1 MATNWIHAFYSTGCS
16 GLVGYKFRG
25 LRDVTIP
32 LILAGVLG
40 FLCLGIAGCGWLEG
54 WLEGPDSE
62 LIGTYVGRYEG
73 GRVEVFHVREDGTF
87 DQTLS
92 QEGKTIYR
100 NQGTWAIKRRCL
112 GLRRWAVFYDIMSP
126 FEPQGG
132 GPIKAS
138 QNWMPHFLGAS
149 YAGWSP
155 LEGEI
160 EFSQVI
166 HVRKE
171 SSEVPPLDPDM
182 PRMRDVYWK
191 ENTEKAVHCD
201 P

>member
-1 MATNWIHAFYSTGCS
+1 MATSWIHAFPSTGCS
-16 GLVGYKFRG
+16 GLVIYEFGG
-25 LRDVTIP
+25 LRDVTSP
-32 LILAGVLG
+32 LILVAGLG
-40 FLCLGIAGCGWLEG
+40 LLCLGVAGCGWG
-54 WLEGPDSE
+54 DFPDSD

-100 NQGTWAIKRRCL
+100 NQGTWAIDRGRV
-112 GLRRWAVFYDIMSP
+112 VFSDILP
-126 FEPQGG
+126 PDRAEGG
-132 GPIKAS
+132 GLI
-138 QNWMPHFLGAS
+138 WMPRFFGAI

-155 LEGEI
+155 RQRLI
-160 EFSQVI
+160 EFDTVI

-171 SSEVPPLDPDM
+171 SSDVPPKDPDM
-182 PRMRDVYWK
+182 PRMRDAYRK
-191 ENTEKAVHCD
+191 EHTGDAVRGE